1 MTHAMRI
8 ELIGVPDLPLVGP
21 GDDLAGMITGALEH
35 NALRPSMGDVL
46 VIAHKIV
53 SKAEGRFVDL
63 AKIQPSDRALAIAAE
78 TEKDPRLVE
87 VILSES
93 ARIVRRRAG
102 LLITEHRLG
111 YVMANAGIDQ
121 SNVAPGGDRVLLLP
135 LNPDRSAE
143 TLRQRFSAHY
153 RCDLAV
159 IINDSFGRAWRR
171 GTVGVALGVAG
182 VPASRDLRGQADLFG
197 RKLQVSVVG
206 FADEIAA
213 AASLIMG
220 QAAEKLPVVLVR
232 GLAWTEAPTPAQS
245 LVRPEAE
252 DLFR

>member
-1 MTHAMRI
+1 MTSSTRI
-8 ELIGVPDLPLVGP
+8 ELVGVPDLPLVGP
-21 GDDLAGMITGALEH
+21 GDDLAAMIADALERGG
-35 NALRPSMGDVL
+35 LRPSVGDVV

-53 SKAEGRFVDL
+53 SKAEDRFIDL
-63 AKIQPSDRALAIAAE
+63 AKVEPSDRALTIAAE

-93 ARIVRRRAG
+93 TRIVRRRAG

-121 SNVAPGGDRVLLLP
+121 SNVAPDGGRVLLLP
-135 LNPDRSAE
+135 RDPDRSAE

-153 RCDLAV
+153 GCDVAV

-182 VPASRDLRGQADLFG
+182 VPALRDLRGQADLFG

-232 GLAWTEAPTPAQS
+232 GLAWTETSTPALS
-245 LVRPEAE
+245 LVRPAAE

>member
-1 MTHAMRI
+1 MTPPTRI
-8 ELIGVPDLPLVGP
+8 ELIGVPDVPLVGP
-21 GDDLAGMITGALEH
+21 GDDLAAMIADALERSG
-35 NALRPSMGDVL
+35 LRPSAGDVV

-53 SKAEGRFVDL
+53 SKAEDRFVDL
-63 AKIQPSDRALAIAAE
+63 DKVQPSDRALAIAAE

-87 VILSES
+87 IILSES
-93 ARIVRRRAG
+93 TRIVRRRAG

-121 SNVAPGGDRVLLLP
+121 SNVAPDGGRVVLLP
-135 LNPDRSAE
+135 LDPDRSAE
-143 TLRQRFSAHY
+143 ALRQRFSAHY
-153 RCDLAV
+153 GCELAV

-171 GTVGVALGVAG
+171 GTVGIALGAAG

-232 GLAWTEAPTPAQS
+232 GLAWTEAPTPARS
-245 LVRPEAE
+245 LVRPAAE

>member
-1 MTHAMRI
+1 MTHATRI
-8 ELIGVPDLPLVGP
+8 ELTGVPDLPLVAP
-21 GDDLAGMITGALEH
+21 GDDLAGLIAGALDRSG
-35 NALRPSMGDVL
+35 LKPSAGDVV

-53 SKAEGRFVDL
+53 SKAEDRFVDL
-63 AKIQPSDRALAIAAE
+63 AEVEPSERALTIAAE
-78 TEKDPRLVE
+78 TAKDPRLVE

-93 ARIVRRRAG
+93 TRIVRRRAG

-121 SNVAPGGDRVLLLP
+121 SNVAPHGGRVLLLP

-143 TLRQRFSAHY
+143 TLRQRFCAHY
-153 RCDLAV
+153 GCDLAV

-182 VPASRDLRGQADLFG
+182 VPALRDLRGQADLFG

-232 GLAWTEAPTPAQS
+232 GLAWTETPTPAQS
-245 LVRPEAE
+245 VVRPAAE

>member
-1 MTHAMRI
+1 MTSSTRI

-21 GDDLAGMITGALEH
+21 GDDLAGMIAGALERGG
-35 NALRPSMGDVL
+35 LTPSAGEIV

-53 SKAEGRFVDL
+53 SKAEDRFVDL
-63 AKIQPSDRALAIAAE
+63 AKVQPSDRALTIAAE

-93 ARIVRRRAG
+93 TRVVRRRAG

-121 SNVAPGGDRVLLLP
+121 SNVAPGGGRVLLLP
-135 LNPDRSAE
+135 RDPDRSAE
-143 TLRQRFSAHY
+143 TLRQRLSAHY
-153 RCDLAV
+153 GCELAV

-182 VPASRDLRGQADLFG
+182 VPALRDLRGQADLFG

-206 FADEIAA
+206 FADEVAA

-232 GLAWTEAPTPAQS
+232 GLAWTEAATPALS
-245 LVRPEAE
+245 LVRPAAE

>member
-1 MTHAMRI
+1 MKSTL
-8 ELIGVPDLPLVGP
+8 ELLALRGMPMVRA
-21 GDDLAGMITGALEH
+21 GDDIADLIASALSRADLRLH
-35 NALRPSMGDVL
+35 NGDVL
-46 VIAHKIV
+46 VVAQKIV
-53 SKAEGRFVDL
+53 SKAEGRIVDV
-63 AKIQPSDRALAIAAE
+63 ASVEPSPQAVALAAE
-78 TEKDPRLVE
+78 VDKDPRLIE

-93 ARIVRRRAG
+93 TRVVRRRAG

-121 SNVAPGGDRVLLLP
+121 SNVAPDGGRVLLLP
-135 LNPDRSAE
+135 RDPDRSAE
-143 TLRQRFSAHY
+143 ALRQRLSAHY
-153 RCDLAV
+153 GCELAI

-171 GTVGVALGVAG
+171 GTVGIALGVAG

-245 LVRPEAE
+245 LVRPAAE

>member
-1 MTHAMRI
+1 MTSSTRI

-21 GDDLAGMITGALEH
+21 GDDLAGMIAGALERGG
-35 NALRPSMGDVL
+35 LTPSAGEIV

-53 SKAEGRFVDL
+53 SKAEDRFVDL
-63 AKIQPSDRALAIAAE
+63 AKVQPSDRALTIAAE

-93 ARIVRRRAG
+93 TRVVRRRPG

-111 YVMANAGIDQ
+111 YVMANAGMDQ
-121 SNVAPGGDRVLLLP
+121 SNVAPGGGRVLLLP
-135 LNPDRSAE
+135 RDPDRSAE
-143 TLRQRFSAHY
+143 TLRQRLSAHY
-153 RCDLAV
+153 GCELAV

-182 VPASRDLRGQADLFG
+182 VPALRDLRGQADLFA

-232 GLAWTEAPTPAQS
+232 GLAWTEAATPALS
-245 LVRPEAE
+245 LVRPAAE

>member
-1 MTHAMRI
+1 MTSSTRI
-8 ELIGVPDLPLVGP
+8 ELIGVPDLPLVQP
-21 GDDLAGMITGALEH
+21 GDDLAGMIAGALERGG
-35 NALRPSMGDVL
+35 LTPSAGEIV

-53 SKAEGRFVDL
+53 SKAEDRFVDL
-63 AKIQPSDRALAIAAE
+63 AKIEPSDRALTIAAE
-78 TEKDPRLVE
+78 TGKDPRLVE

-93 ARIVRRRAG
+93 TRVVRRRPG

-121 SNVAPGGDRVLLLP
+121 SNVAPGGGRVLLLP
-135 LNPDRSAE
+135 RDPDRSAE
-143 TLRQRFSAHY
+143 TLRQRLSAHY
-153 RCDLAV
+153 GCDLAV

-182 VPASRDLRGQADLFG
+182 VPALRDLRGQADLFG

-232 GLAWTEAPTPAQS
+232 GLAWTEAATPALS
-245 LVRPEAE
+245 LVRPAAE